1 MENHNGHTK
10 WCTNRKHYDEMEDN
24 RQLKLIKQTFE
35 PYLAEY
41 ILKFNPV
48 FDTELKFKK
57 VLDELTSGMVVLRKQ
72 HVLECMYLIEEF
84 PDYEDRVR
92 ICRQKAG
99 IVKSGGY
106 LASTVLGRVLH
117 KLVNNK

>member
-57 VLDELTSGMVVLRKQ
+57 VLDELTSGMVVLKKQ
-72 HVLECMYLIEEF
+72 HLLECMYLIEEF
-84 PDYEDRVR
+84 PDYEDVEYEYVDR
-92 ICRQKAG
+92 IP
-99 IVKSGGY
+99 
-106 LASTVLGRVLH
+106 ASLNQVEIWPVEFWEEYYISW
-117 KLVNNK
+117 